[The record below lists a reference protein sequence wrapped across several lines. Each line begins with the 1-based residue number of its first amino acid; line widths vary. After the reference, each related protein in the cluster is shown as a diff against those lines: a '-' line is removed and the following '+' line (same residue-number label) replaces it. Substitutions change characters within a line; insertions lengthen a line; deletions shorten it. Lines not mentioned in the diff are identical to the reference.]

1 MVKKGFFLKGYYFLK
16 LLMLY
21 FEDRLNFI
29 CILSSVKEFDKYIVC
44 YERKVNSNN
53 FYLIYQFIKGKEF
66 VVNVIVVNG
75 CF

>member
-44 YERKVNSNN
+44 YERKVNNNN
-53 FYLIYQFIKGKEF
+53 FYLIY
-66 VVNVIVVNG
+66 
-75 CF
+75 